1 MTQTRKIRWL
11 LSHEPVEL
19 FIRTAK
25 AFANR
30 INEISAGAMEID
42 VYTVAEYSDKFKNG
56 LQIDPMTLIHDGDI
70 EMSQLQISIF
80 GEQNATDFFALEL
93 PFLFRDHDHAT
104 RVLEGEIGQSMLS
117 SLQDLTPA
125 TGLAFTYSGGFRCV
139 AADKTITTAEDLQG
153 LNMTTNMNPIMIDTA
168 EAFGCIPV
176 SVPVKD
182 YSREAID
189 LRSSI
194 NAVETT
200 LPRYVSEAN
209 PAVHKYVTN
218 TKHSMYL
225 TTIIVGNKFWNS
237 LTSEEQAMMR
247 DAALYSSR
255 LERQWS
261 VDDADTITNSDA
273 KQQELGIQGYA
284 EFNSAETAKL
294 KQSVE
299 KIYSK
304 YKTFFTPGLV
314 DGIIRS

>member
-1 MTQTRKIRWL
+1 MQTRKIRWL

-25 AFANR
+25 AFAER
-30 INEISAGAMEID
+30 INEVAKGAIEIE
-42 VYTVAEYSDKFKNG
+42 VYTVSEYSNKFKNG
-56 LQIDPMTLIHDGDI
+56 LQIDPMTLLAEDDL
-70 EMSQLQISIF
+70 EMSQLQVSIF

-104 RVLEGEIGQSMLS
+104 RVLEGEIGQSMLAG
-117 SLQDLTPA
+117 LKDTTP
-125 TGLAFTYSGGFRCV
+125 TVGLAFTYSGGFRCV

-168 EAFGCIPV
+168 EAFGCVPV

-182 YSREAID
+182 YSHDAIN
-189 LRSSI
+189 LRGTI

-200 LPRYVSEAN
+200 LPRYVKEAN
-209 PAVHKYVTN
+209 PSIHKYVTN

-225 TTIIVGNKFWNS
+225 TTIIVNTKFWDS
-237 LTSEEQAMMR
+237 LTVEEQAMMR

-261 VDDADTITNSDA
+261 VNDADTITNSNV
-273 KQQELGIQGYA
+273 KQQELGIKGYA
-284 EFNSAETAKL
+284 ELDSVETAKL

-304 YKTFFTPGLV
+304 YETFFTPGLV